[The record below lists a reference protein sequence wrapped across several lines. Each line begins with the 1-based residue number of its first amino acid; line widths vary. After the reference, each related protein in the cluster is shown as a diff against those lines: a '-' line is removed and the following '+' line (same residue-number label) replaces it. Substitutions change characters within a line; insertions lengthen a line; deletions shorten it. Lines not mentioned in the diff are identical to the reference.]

1 MCKVFVQLIS
11 FDYEKSCQVY
21 GGGLAAFLLIMLCNV
36 GCKATIYFIY

>member
-21 GGGLAAFLLIMLCNV
+21 GGLGSFLIDNAL
-36 GCKATIYFIY
+36 